1 MTRCRPDRRPLQA
14 PHDDA
19 GLQPERT
26 SLAWGRTLL
35 VLWVV
40 AYIFLR
46 WMQTRGG
53 LGALLA
59 VLSVL
64 AALYIWVTQRR
75 RYRCSAHAIHTG
87 RLRADVASVVF
98 TGVMVA
104 CLAAVSL
111 WAVLDTA

>member
-1 MTRCRPDRRPLQA
+1 MTRRRPDVRPLQA

-40 AYIFLR
+40 ACIFLR
-46 WMQTRGG
+46 WMQTLGW

-59 VLSVL
+59 VLSVF
-64 AALYIWVTQRR
+64 AALYIWMTQRR
-75 RYRCSAHAIHTG
+75 RYRRSAHAIHTG

-111 WAVLDTA
+111 CAVLGRL